1 MTLYLHFSW
10 FSGWTAALKSGLG
23 RLALAKWL
31 ADGCGIA
38 FCAPLYPLAPSA
50 RFLWRF
56 PACTAQKKP

>member
-1 MTLYLHFSW
+1 MRLYSHFSW

-31 ADGCGIA
+31 ADGCRIA